1 MPQLPLSRLLFQAA
15 LPIQEQNHNL
25 DDGLSNREDA
35 AGQDRVPVYPT
46 RSGIWLGIFIIR
58 PAALVSRQHASPEHT
73 RLFIRKERE
82 DVVDLF
88 PASKIGKGIPAAG
101 DEPGLAG
108 PGISGVMLLIADI
121 VDLRTIVDPGGLDCL
136 RRRIRVACIGTGWPG
151 SPGSPATS
159 VILKRVLGGSLLSER
174 IEESVAG
181 VEGWRRRPYAE
192 VFLSIAISGPPPYP
206 PHNGHRAF
214 VDPPVGMTSHLTL
227 PITFRRR
234 SRGSETITVGGV
246 PRICPGGS

>member
-15 LPIQEQNHNL
+15 LLVQEQNHNL
-25 DDGLSNREDA
+25 HDGLSIREDTT
-35 AGQDRVPVYPT
+35 GHDGVPFYLT
-46 RSGIWLGIFIIR
+46 RSGIWLGILTKR

-73 RLFIRKERE
+73 RLLIRGECE

-88 PASKIGKGIPAAG
+88 PASKIGRFVPTAG

-121 VDLRTIVDPGGLDCL
+121 VDLRTIVDPGGLDRL
-136 RRRIRVACIGTGWPG
+136 RRRIRVACVGTGWPG

-159 VILKRVLGGSLLSER
+159 VMLGRVLVRNLLSER
-174 IEESVAG
+174 TGESVAG
-181 VEGWRRRPYAE
+181 VESWRRRPCAK
-192 VFLSIAISGPPPYP
+192 VLSIAISGPPPYP

-214 VDPPVGMTSHLTL
+214 ADAPVGMASHLT
-227 PITFRRR
+227 PPAIFRRR